1 MVKTGQHGFREI
13 AELAWTA
20 GDVPV
25 SRRHGDTYFSSENGL
40 DESRHVFLRGNGLPE
55 RFRPGFR
62 IAELGFG
69 TGLNMLAAWKAWDDS
84 GPGGV
89 LEYVGF
95 ENCPVSAGDMDRA
108 LRRWPELSD
117 RARILVGSWSGG
129 KTRIRIGSLA
139 AEIVPGDARLTVSEW
154 PGSADAWFLDGFS
167 PESNPSMWEAELLG
181 MVGTRTR
188 PGGTVAT
195 FSAAGHVRRRLCDA
209 GFEVW
214 RTRGYGRKRHMT
226 KGRLATS

>member
-1 MVKTGQHGFREI
+1 MVRSGQHGFREF
-13 AELAWTA
+13 AELAWAA

-25 SRRHGDTYFSSENGL
+25 SRHHGDTYFSRENGL
-40 DESRHVFLRGNGLPE
+40 DEARHVFLRGNGLPE

-84 GPGGV
+84 RQDGV
-89 LEYVGF
+89 LEYIGF
-95 ENCPVSAGDMDRA
+95 EVSPVSASDMDRA
-108 LRRWPELSD
+108 LRQWPQLAD
-117 RARILVGSWSGG
+117 RARTLVGFWSEG
-129 KTRIRIGSLA
+129 TLRIRAGSLA
-139 AEIVPGDARLTVSEW
+139 AEIVPGDARLTVADW

-167 PESNPSMWEAELLG
+167 PASNPSMWEAGLLE
-181 MVGTRTR
+181 MVGLRTR

-195 FSAAGHVRRRLCDA
+195 YSAAGHVRRRLRDA
-209 GFEVW
+209 GFEVR

-226 KGRLATS
+226 TGRLGTS